1 MRIAT
6 GLLWCL
12 NSWFIRGKPSE
23 IVMVNPNPSSAAAS
37 ILALLREYS
46 FDIDNYQPEVLISQ
60 WLDQF
65 GPVWVGHAI
74 TEALYQGRYKIV
86 SVDYILQLWQRRGA
100 PLRHF
105 NREFESII
113 LGQTLLAPAEAPTD
127 PTSALRPTGPT
138 VPGHSNTLPPNVETL
153 VIWPGPIQSSP
164 VPNFRPLGELTS
176 IRVPSSA
183 VDPIPPF
190 VPRRQTSGLHQ
201 RLRSVVHA
209 DLNP

>member
-1 MRIAT
+1 
-6 GLLWCL
+6 
-12 NSWFIRGKPSE
+12 
-23 IVMVNPNPSSAAAS
+23 MVNPSLSLAIAP

-46 FDIDNYQPEVLISQ
+46 FDIDNYQPEALISQ

-74 TEALYQGRYKIV
+74 TEALYQGRYKMV

-113 LGQTLLAPAEAPTD
+113 LGQTLLATTEVPTELTPAP
-127 PTSALRPTGPT
+127 RPTRST
-138 VPGHSNTLPPNVETL
+138 MIDHSDTLPPALETL
-153 VIWPGPIQSSP
+153 VIWPGPVQSGP
-164 VPNFRPLGELTS
+164 VPNFRPLGELTP
-176 IRVPSSA
+176 IRAISSA
-183 VDPIPPF
+183 VHTIPPF

-201 RLRSVVHA
+201 RLRSVVHV
-209 DLNP
+209 DLNS

>member
-1 MRIAT
+1 
-6 GLLWCL
+6 
-12 NSWFIRGKPSE
+12 
-23 IVMVNPNPSSAAAS
+23 MVNPSLSPAIAP

-46 FDIDNYQPEVLISQ
+46 FDIGNYQTEALISH

-86 SVDYILQLWQRRGA
+86 SVDYILQLWQRRGT

-105 NREFESII
+105 NREFESIV
-113 LGQTLLAPAEAPTD
+113 LGQTLLVSSEVPTEPTFSPRPAIPAPTGHTD
-127 PTSALRPTGPT
+127 TATPPTDL
-138 VPGHSNTLPPNVETL
+138 ETL
-153 VIWPGPIQSSP
+153 VIWPGPAQSRP
-164 VPNFRPLGELTS
+164 MPNFRPLGELAATRVTS
-176 IRVPSSA
+176 SSL
-183 VDPIPPF
+183 DPIPPF

-209 DLNP
+209 DLSS

>member
-1 MRIAT
+1 
-6 GLLWCL
+6 
-12 NSWFIRGKPSE
+12 
-23 IVMVNPNPSSAAAS
+23 MVNPSLSPAIAP

-46 FDIDNYQPEVLISQ
+46 FDIDNYQPEALISQ
-60 WLDQF
+60 WLDKF

-113 LGQTLLAPAEAPTD
+113 LGQTLLASPEVPTE
-127 PTSALRPTGPT
+127 PTPPPRPT
-138 VPGHSNTLPPNVETL
+138 VPGVTDPSNTLGPDLEPL
-153 VIWPGPIQSSP
+153 VIWPSPAQAVP
-164 VPNFRPLGELTS
+164 VPNFRPLAELTP
-176 IRVPSSA
+176 IRVTSSS
-183 VDPIPPF
+183 VDTIPPF

-201 RLRSVVHA
+201 RLRSVVKA
-209 DLNP
+209 DLQP